1 MLHPT
6 FARALATAR
15 IEDLHRAAAR
25 RRMVRFAL
33 RVAHERDGGGHS
45 DREAAICVDPAA
57 GRRVPRADGMTPTEI
72 PRAEGIRSS

>member
-25 RRMVRFAL
+25 RRTVRFAL
-33 RVAHERDGGGHS
+33 RVARERDGGGHS
-45 DREAAICVDPAA
+45 NPEAAMRVDPAA
-57 GRRVPRADGMTPTEI
+57 GRRVPQADRMTPTEI
-72 PRAEGIRSS
+72 PRAEGISSS